1 MSVVGY
7 RPLLTRARFF
17 GVGRVVVGRATVRR
31 SAPAFEGG
39 SNVKG
44 FGRAGCVWWLEG
56 GWLPPSPNLVKCRLR
71 RHLANHLVNQGPYL
85 VKRDPTVRPICT
97 TLRTK
102 SPLGWGLGRQV
113 RPSLPPG
120 EEEGLILL
128 LQTLGMA
135 GVGGVL
141 ALEVALV
148 LELGFPPNF
157 DLGLAPGSGP
167 SLCPSIPWGRLAARD
182 ALPAP

>member
-7 RPLLTRARFF
+7 RPLLTKGRFF
-17 GVGRVVVGRATVRR
+17 GVGRGVVGSATARR
-31 SAPAFEGG
+31 LAQAFEGG
-39 SNVKG
+39 SSVKG
-44 FGRAGCVWWLEG
+44 SGRARCVWWLVG

-71 RHLANHLVNQGPYL
+71 RHLANPLVNQGPYL

-120 EEEGLILL
+120 EEVGLILL

-167 SLCPSIPWGRLAARD
+167 FLCPSIPW
-182 ALPAP
+182 